1 MKEGFERETTA
12 GTIGSSVRLIDC
24 STMAVSNKASET
36 KELFAVEGELETLSS
51 RLSLTPSTLLGR
63 MEFEDEELDNGADSS

>member
-1 MKEGFERETTA
+1 
-12 GTIGSSVRLIDC
+12 
-24 STMAVSNKASET
+24 MAVSNKASET